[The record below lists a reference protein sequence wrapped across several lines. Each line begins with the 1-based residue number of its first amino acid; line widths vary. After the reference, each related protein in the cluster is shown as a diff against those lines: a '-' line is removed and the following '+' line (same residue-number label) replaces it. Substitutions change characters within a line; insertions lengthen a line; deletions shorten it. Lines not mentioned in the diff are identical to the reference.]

1 MNKLEEIEDT
11 STALAQHPINKLAD
25 TSTPKLK
32 KFGEAPDS
40 VAQNELLFDWLSDD
54 LKRKDLYDEL
64 RRKGF
69 PTLRF
74 KSLLTSKKEG
84 GWQKEDVYL
93 LSRPDQVEAALKHY
107 SVEPYR
113 ALDSGGQ
120 FMLGLDDDRLH
131 GDQRKVAEW
140 AIGIAGNSTDKCPRH
155 GVSEKIEE
163 REHLFTSAEIEDCA
177 RAAFRRAAIRPLK
190 SHEFDLADLA
200 EQAALHIIKLLFGFR
215 DEAQEVLQ
223 PLALGAY
230 RRLVFQIIG
239 RHFVA
244 GSDSGL
250 LPSKSPQVE
259 GLKKGLTKEIDIAA
273 HATGNEPFREGAPK
287 ESVIKKLRRHPG
299 GLDPEMLDV
308 IVAGLIAGTV
318 GNIRAA
324 VPIAIYD
331 FFTAK
336 EDGRKPL
343 IDAAQEAARSGGPGL
358 EDLIWEAL
366 LRNPPAAFLARTA
379 KPLSKEAPGLTFDDK
394 EGLTRPI
401 PEGAHLLLAMGA
413 DPKREW
419 VFGGADPDLK
429 REFVFSGYEGF
440 KHNCVGA
447 RLAWPLIVEV
457 VRQVLQLPG
466 LSQLIEPASGK
477 PARLEKQ
484 WGVMCK
490 PYKLHYQRDRRL
502 NQQRLY
508 VVLPIKEP
516 VTRNAKILKGLT
528 ESGAHIVEAAL
539 KESGIVHFAWFM
551 LVENETK
558 LSLSTVFDGDFDAYV
573 EHFAVKVPLFDKQFE
588 YLAVEQQTPIREH
601 PKQFVENIR
610 RYNKAP
616 LADYFYSAYP
626 TLSVA
631 DIENATTPQS
641 AKLSDDALPEVQ
653 RPAIVAELSA
663 DERPEVQRLALSGY
677 PFDCSDHLVLRVKDA
692 DRARAFL
699 AELWLRGYV
708 TFGDHDAKKG
718 AINIGFTYRGLEAL
732 GLPDLYLHEL
742 QQKAGA
748 FCMGARNRAAHRLGD
763 TGQSA
768 AERWDEPMFDTD
780 HAHVVMSIHGRDRHA
795 VDEIVNRLMEAPAAQ
810 QGFNANWGKC
820 RLPAEHLSHGGEDSQ
835 DRKIRFVHFGYRDNI
850 ARPIIARASVAREG
864 QCHNPGELLLGYP
877 NDENFNRWDDG
888 QTSANVVRFFRN
900 GSFAAFRKIEQ
911 HEDRFNKFLDEE
923 VERLKEDHPRVTTD
937 YLKAKLCGRWP
948 NGVPVEPNVY
958 VEPKLT
964 ADPRDD
970 FDFRKDPH
978 GFGCPFGAHI
988 RRANPRGDQ
997 IAPGRLRPL
1006 FRRGMPYT
1014 TDKERGLMGLFFC
1027 ASLEDQFEHVMLE
1040 WVEKKPMGPP
1050 NPGDAKDP
1058 LIGQH
1063 DEVDS
1068 VFCIPQQGRADVE
1081 LQHFKPFVTTR
1092 GTLYVLFPSCSALRE
1107 IARIGPQASH
1117 AAQPLDGQAQKLCS
1131 ACPDDHR

>member
-1 MNKLEEIEDT
+1 M
-11 STALAQHPINKLAD
+11 H
-25 TSTPKLK
+25 
-32 KFGEAPDS
+32 F
-40 VAQNELLFDWLSDD
+40 
-54 LKRKDLYDEL
+54 
-64 RRKGF
+64 
-69 PTLRF
+69 
-74 KSLLTSKKEG
+74 
-84 GWQKEDVYL
+84 
-93 LSRPDQVEAALKHY
+93 
-107 SVEPYR
+107 
-113 ALDSGGQ
+113 
-120 FMLGLDDDRLH
+120 
-131 GDQRKVAEW
+131 
-140 AIGIAGNSTDKCPRH
+140 
-155 GVSEKIEE
+155 
-163 REHLFTSAEIEDCA
+163 
-177 RAAFRRAAIRPLK
+177 
-190 SHEFDLADLA
+190 
-200 EQAALHIIKLLFGFR
+200 IKLLFGFR

-259 GLKKGLTKEIDIAA
+259 GLKKALAKEIDIAA
-273 HATGNEPFREGAPK
+273 HATGNEPFRNGAPK

-331 FFTAK
+331 FFMPK
-336 EDGRKPL
+336 EGGKPL

-358 EDLIWEAL
+358 EDLIWKAL

-394 EGLTRPI
+394 EGVTRSI
-401 PEGAHLLLAMGA
+401 PEGALLLLAMGA
-413 DPKREW
+413 DPKREL

-440 KHNCVGA
+440 RHNCVGA

-516 VTRNAKILKGLT
+516 VAKNAKILKALT
-528 ESGAHIVEAAL
+528 EAGAHIVEAAL
-539 KESGIVHFAWFM
+539 KESRIVHFAWFM
-551 LVENETK
+551 LVEDETK

-616 LADYFYSAYP
+616 LADYFFSAYP

-631 DIENATTPQS
+631 DIENATTDLHRRRQEPQRTRHS
-641 AKLSDDALPEVQ
+641 GQ
-653 RPAIVAELSA
+653 VAELSD

-692 DRARAFL
+692 DKARAFL
-699 AELWLRGYV
+699 AELLLRGYV
-708 TFGDHDAKKG
+708 TFGDHDAKEG

-748 FCMGARNRAAHRLGD
+748 FCIGARNRAAHRLGD
-763 TGQSA
+763 TGPSA
-768 AERWDEPMFDTD
+768 AERWDKPMFDAD
-780 HAHVVMSIHGRDRHA
+780 HAHVVMSIHGRDGHA

-810 QGFNANWGKC
+810 QGFDANWEKC
-820 RLPAEHLSHGGEDSQ
+820 RLPAEHLSQGGEDSQ
-835 DRKIRFVHFGYRDNI
+835 GRKIRFVHFGYRDNI
-850 ARPIIARASVAREG
+850 ARPIIARASVPREG

-888 QTSANVVRFFRN
+888 QTSADVARFFRN

-970 FDFRKDPH
+970 FDFMNDPH

-997 IAPGRLRPL
+997 IAPARLRPL
-1006 FRRGMPYT
+1006 FRRGMPYGPKYD
-1014 TDKERGLMGLFFC
+1014 DKTKDEERGLMGLFFC

-1063 DEVDS
+1063 DEVAS
-1068 VFCIPQQGRADVE
+1068 VFCIPQQAEQERAD
-1081 LQHFKPFVTTR
+1081 
-1092 GTLYVLFPSCSALRE
+1092 
-1107 IARIGPQASH
+1107 
-1117 AAQPLDGQAQKLCS
+1117 D
-1131 ACPDDHR
+1131 